1 MGSNTEPTEPTEQL
15 SSSDSGLSSITE
27 VKQPFE
33 AYNGNGS
40 DSHTEPKQLVNDEGN
55 LSSHTEVKVR
65 AVSEKNTLATSLT
78 EVKRPLNSNGG
89 SRGNSHTEP
98 KRLANPEVHVTSV
111 THSPRQTE
119 EVVGVQSDS
128 DNLDIRQEEVE
139 RTPGSPSD
147 IPYTFTDKHEIHDQ
161 PQNGTNPSQWTRFND
176 TGEDVVKIQLVRN
189 RDGLPPVSTT
199 EVKRP
204 LNGDTEEETRP
215 CPSDWVRFS
224 TTEPSERPEGA
235 EESASGSSS
244 LPPYSALPTALRQGP
259 SSQTSAKQVVQPMT
273 SETSPKEVI
282 ESGTSPKPGVP
293 GTSLTSPKEVFQ
305 PGSAETTPTDGAQ
318 PNNPVRRA
326 RRRPPSPHPRNSR
339 DTPREEDEND
349 PEPSV
354 ADPPDYSTTQGDETW
369 VVERHRQ
376 AQEAFGNYTD
386 VEGLIDEDDHGG
398 RCGAPKWAIAVA
410 AILTTCIVISVII
423 VLVYT
428 LQ

>member
-1 MGSNTEPTEPTEQL
+1 MGSNTEPTEQP
-15 SSSDSGLSSITE
+15 SSGDSGLSSITE
-27 VKQPFE
+27 VKQLFE

-65 AVSEKNTLATSLT
+65 VASENNTLATSLT
-78 EVKRPLNSNGG
+78 EVKRPLNSDGG
-89 SRGNSHTEP
+89 SPGNSHTEP
-98 KRLANPEVHVTSV
+98 KRLANQNVHATSV

-119 EVVGVQSDS
+119 EIVGVQSDS
-128 DNLDIRQEEVE
+128 DNLDIREEEVVE
-139 RTPGSPSD
+139 RPHNSPSD
-147 IPYTFTDKHEIHDQ
+147 IPYTFTDKHENHDR
-161 PQNGTNPSQWTRFND
+161 PENGTNPSQWTRFND
-176 TGEDVVKIQLVRN
+176 TGEDVVKIRLVGN
-189 RDGLPPVSTT
+189 RDGLSPESST

-204 LNGDTEEETRP
+204 LNGDTEGDTRP
-215 CPSDWVRFS
+215 RPSDWVRFS
-224 TTEPSERPEGA
+224 TTEPSEHSEGA
-235 EESASGSSS
+235 EENASGSSS

-259 SSQTSAKQVVQPMT
+259 SSQTSAKEVIQSTT
-273 SETSPKEVI
+273 SETTPKEVI
-282 ESGTSPKPGVP
+282 ESGTSPKPVVP

-305 PGSAETTPTDGAQ
+305 PGSTETSPEDGAQ

-339 DTPREEDEND
+339 DTPQEEDQND

-369 VVERHRQ
+369 VVERHRE
-376 AQEAFGNYTD
+376 AQEAIGNYTD

-410 AILTTCIVISVII
+410 VILTTCIVISVII

-428 LQ
+428 LKQ